1 MPQGETELKHE
12 GGFPTSDRASDSH
25 RECAPLIISIQ
36 GRLAFMKMARMLH
49 RLVGVTSG
57 TVVMIVMVIVGM
69 RVRVRRHKKRGLDGA
84 SDSALEKT
92 GV

>member
-1 MPQGETELKHE
+1 
-12 GGFPTSDRASDSH
+12 
-25 RECAPLIISIQ
+25 
-36 GRLAFMKMARMLH
+36 MKMARMLH